1 MLAGA
6 HCAIYDPCSLSRCRH
21 RARRRRRRRR
31 CRRHDS
37 WCRNLSLPV
46 SSLSSIDDSRGP
58 LITTIG
64 DLSTT
69 PRRVVRRSTRFPDRW
84 TRFGT
89 GISTSTSDRF
99 YPVPTA
105 FPPWPPSA

>member
-1 MLAGA
+1 MENHVG

-21 RARRRRRRRR
+21 HRRRRRHGG
-31 CRRHDS
+31 CRLHDS

-69 PRRVVRRSTRFPDRW
+69 PRRVVRRSGPDSQIDGRGW
-84 TRFGT
+84 EQ
-89 GISTSTSDRF
+89 
-99 YPVPTA
+99 V
-105 FPPWPPSA
+105 

>member
-1 MLAGA
+1 MENHVV
-6 HCAIYDPCSLSRCRH
+6 HCPIYDPCSLSRCRH
-21 RARRRRRRRR
+21 HRARRRRRRRR
-31 CRRHDS
+31 RGSRHDS
-37 WCRNLSLPV
+37 SLPV

-69 PRRVVRRSTRFPDRW
+69 PGRVVRRSARFPDRW
-84 TRFGT
+84 TRLGT
-89 GISTSTSDRF
+89 GISTSTPDRF

-105 FPPWPPSA
+105 FPPWLPSA